1 MNPVL
6 QGWRKS
12 TREARLELLIGE
24 RFDFGLGSEEWPN
37 PVSAWCSAA
46 RALVILVGER
56 HASVAFEP
64 GISAAD
70 VRRGL
75 TNLDGTLLKGLG
87 SDADASER
95 LIGVA
100 AHEGAHLAWSAP
112 PRRSWVPAYRWV
124 HNLVEDERIER
135 KIARRYL
142 RLAHPLYVARR
153 DLLEIDP
160 DESSFFGALF
170 AMVRAPDRLSAQQW
184 TRHERRLLK
193 LISILTPFPGS
204 QAAVTRCVAR
214 IVQLLTHPELLSTPA
229 YPELVLPGFNPATCR
244 PGQRPLHERLRR
256 LRRQRSRSDKDGLSR
271 EAELDPDWPPVR
283 WEQVGPDPNGYETIR
298 REVAGPAALL
308 RQLLQPLLPP
318 RRESHR
324 RRGTLDRRRLFARE
338 LDDRLFLGPNLAR
351 DALSIALIL
360 DMSASMD
367 GSCAEKAQHVA
378 VLLSEAVIGLP
389 GVRLYVYGH
398 SADRDHSPCTQITRF
413 ATPARGPV
421 LTLGHF
427 NVDGNNRDAHALHL
441 IGDDLQRMEPRSRS
455 RRIAVILADGV
466 PHAMGFSGP
475 EAFEATRRAL
485 LWLDQA
491 WGPTVFLAT
500 EEHERLRD
508 LASGPYL
515 VLQDKNSFHPL
526 VSLLSGALRR
536 C

>member
-6 QGWRKS
+6 QGWRES
-12 TREARLELLIGE
+12 TREARLERLIGE
-24 RFDFGLGSEEWPN
+24 RFCIELGSEEWPN
-37 PVSAWCSAA
+37 PVSAWRSAA
-46 RALVILVGER
+46 RALVMLVGER

-75 TNLDGTLLKGLG
+75 TNLDGALLKSLG
-87 SDADASER
+87 SDADAAER

-100 AHEGAHLAWSAP
+100 AHEGAHLAWSAA
-112 PRRSWVPAYRWV
+112 PRRSWVPAYRWI

-135 KIARRYL
+135 KIVRRYP

-153 DLLEIDP
+153 DLLEIKP
-160 DESSFFGALF
+160 GESSFFGALF
-170 AMVRAPDRLSAQQW
+170 ATVRAPDRLPPQQW

-193 LISILTPFPGS
+193 LISILTPFPDS
-204 QAAVTRCVAR
+204 QAAVARCVTR
-214 IVQLLTHPELLSTPA
+214 IVQLLTHPELRDAPM
-229 YPELVLPGFNPATCR
+229 YPELVIPGFNPVPWP
-244 PGQRPLHERLRR
+244 PGHPLHERLRR
-256 LRRQRSRSDKDGLSR
+256 LRRRRARSDKDGLSR
-271 EAELDPDWPPVR
+271 EADLDSNLPPVR
-283 WEQVGPDPNGYETIR
+283 WEQAGPDPSGYEAIR
-298 REVAGPAALL
+298 REVAGSAALL
-308 RQLLQPLLPP
+308 RQRLQPLLPP
-318 RRESHR
+318 RPEPHR

-338 LDDRLFLGPNLAR
+338 MDDRLFLGPNLAR

-389 GVRLYVYGH
+389 GTRLYVYGH
-398 SADRDHSPCTQITRF
+398 SADRNHIPCTQITRF
-413 ATPARGPV
+413 ATPACGPV
-421 LTLGHF
+421 LTLGNF
-427 NVDGNNRDAHALHL
+427 RVGGNNRDAHALHL

-455 RRIAVILADGV
+455 HRIAVILADGV
-466 PHAMGFSGP
+466 PHAMGFSGA

-508 LASGPYL
+508 LASGLYL
-515 VLQDKNSFHPL
+515 VLEEKNFISQL
-526 VSLLSGALRR
+526 VGVFSGALRR

>member
-6 QGWRKS
+6 QAWRES
-12 TREARLELLIGE
+12 TKEARLERLIGE
-24 RFDFGLGSEEWPN
+24 RFDCGLGHEDWPN
-37 PVSAWCSAA
+37 PQSAWCSAA
-46 RALVILVGER
+46 RALVMLVAER

-75 TNLDGTLLKGLG
+75 TNLDGTLLKALG
-87 SDADASER
+87 SDADAGER

-100 AHEGAHLAWSAP
+100 AHEGAHLAWSAS

-135 KIARRYL
+135 KTARRYP

-153 DLLEIDP
+153 DLLEIAP
-160 DESSFFGALF
+160 TESSFFGALF
-170 AMVRAPDRLSAQQW
+170 ATVRAPDRLSPQQW

-193 LISILTPFPGS
+193 LISILTPFPDS
-204 QAAVTRCVAR
+204 QAAVASCVAR
-214 IVQLLTHPELLSTPA
+214 IVQLLTHPELRDAPA
-229 YPELVLPGFNPATCR
+229 YPELLFPGVDPI
-244 PGQRPLHERLRR
+244 PGPPGRPLHERLRR
-256 LRRQRSRSDKDGLSR
+256 LRRRRSKSDKDGLSR
-271 EAELDPDWPPVR
+271 EAELAPDWPPVR
-283 WEQVGPDPNGYETIR
+283 WEQVDPGPNCYEAIR
-298 REVAGPAALL
+298 CDVAAAAALL
-308 RQLLQPLLPP
+308 RQRLQPLLPP

-338 LDDRLFLGPNLAR
+338 MDDRLFLGPNLAR

-378 VLLSEAVIGLP
+378 VLLSEAVIALP
-389 GVRLYVYGH
+389 GTRLYVYGH
-398 SADRDHSPCTQITRF
+398 SADRDNTPCTQITRF
-413 ATPARGPV
+413 ATPACGPV
-421 LTLGHF
+421 LTLGSF
-427 NVDGNNRDAHALHL
+427 SVGGNNRDAHALHL

-455 RRIAVILADGV
+455 RRIAVVLADGV

-500 EEHERLRD
+500 EGHERLRD

-515 VLQDKNSFHPL
+515 VLQDKDFLQSL
-526 VSLLSGALRR
+526 VSLLSGDLRR